1 MTLAVQIEGRDD
13 APAVVLLH
21 AIATSSKLWA
31 PQVAPL
37 AADFRVIRVDLP
49 GHGASPL
56 LPGCADYE
64 SYADAVV
71 SALADRGIDKF
82 VLVGLSF
89 GAMVAMQI
97 AVRNPDT
104 VAGLV
109 LACCAAY
116 TPPPVAAMWRD
127 RVDGVKQGG
136 LAGQAPGTLGRWF
149 TPSFAEAS
157 PQTVEWVRGMIV
169 ETPDEGFVAA
179 ATMISTLD
187 HRELLPRITARTV
200 VVAGEHDQAAQPAG
214 LAAIADA
221 IPNASLI
228 TLNAAHLANVE
239 APVAFVEA
247 IAAFAKGL

>member
-1 MTLAVQIEGRDD
+1 MRAVRDVLLPSDDPVVHGHRIRSLEGGGMTLAVQIEGRDD

-97 AVRNPDT
+97 A
-104 VAGLV
+104 
-109 LACCAAY
+109 
-116 TPPPVAAMWRD
+116 
-127 RVDGVKQGG
+127 
-136 LAGQAPGTLGRWF
+136 
-149 TPSFAEAS
+149 
-157 PQTVEWVRGMIV
+157 
-169 ETPDEGFVAA
+169 
-179 ATMISTLD
+179 
-187 HRELLPRITARTV
+187 
-200 VVAGEHDQAAQPAG
+200 
-214 LAAIADA
+214 
-221 IPNASLI
+221 
-228 TLNAAHLANVE
+228 
-239 APVAFVEA
+239 
-247 IAAFAKGL
+247 